1 MSFKNVGCAVLQ
13 PRSSFNSAFQ
23 ATETFNYLDGSKYYT
38 WTAVRRQN
46 IDKLV
51 SSIIR
56 ITVFVT
62 AAQAFGG
69 QAAHS
74 PYTRGVTDPSQH
86 GIAYQL
92 GAVAWWLMSLV
103 ITVFVAILWFPLF
116 KVRLL
121 QTLLI
126 DSPLGISI
134 RPLQFT
140 DLAINPSGSVL
151 QPPQTRRMSY
161 PTLLPKA
168 PWTISCVS

>member
-1 MSFKNVGCAVLQ
+1 MSFKNVGSAVLQ

-116 KVRLL
+116 KVRPLLSRLIKSLLL
-121 QTLLI
+121 QY
-126 DSPLGISI
+126 
-134 RPLQFT
+134 T
-140 DLAINPSGSVL
+140 DLFIMLSGSVL
-151 QPPQTRRMSY
+151 QLPQTRRMSY
-161 PTLLPKA
+161 PTLSQKV
-168 PWTISCVS
+168 PWTPSCVS

>member
-1 MSFKNVGCAVLQ
+1 MSFKSVGCAVLQ

-69 QAAHS
+69 QA
-74 PYTRGVTDPSQH
+74 PYLPYARGVTDPSQH

-92 GAVAWWLMSLV
+92 GAVTWWLLSLV
-103 ITVFVAILWFPLF
+103 ITPLVAILWFPLF
-116 KVRLL
+116 KVRPL

-126 DSPLGISI
+126 KSPRCTSS
-134 RPLQFT
+134 RPFQSLQST
-140 DLAINPSGSVL
+140 DLFIILSGSLL
-151 QPPQTRRMSY
+151 QIPQTRRMSY
-161 PTLLPKA
+161 PMLLQEV
-168 PWTISCVS
+168 PWRA